1 MDDWSSLQL
10 FIFFVLVFLSGF
22 FSSVEA
28 AMHALSKLTL
38 KKLLAR
44 EGFQFRL
51 LHLWVNDRSTLLN
64 ALYFANTVFRVG
76 AAVLATQFTINVAQ
90 ESGFPESYALLIAV
104 VCITLVL
111 LFFGEAAPKTI
122 AQHYPEKAFLLLAPP
137 TDLALTILR
146 PFSAIFAWISRL
158 AVAVLGGSVT
168 GTLSVTEAEIKEVVD
183 AGQEDGAI
191 EESEKNMIHSIIAMG
206 DTLVKEVMVPR
217 VDMVCVDVE
226 MPMEEILDLMDR
238 EKLSRIP
245 VFENTLDTIVG
256 IIHIK
261 NIMNFW
267 RRSIHEMHAIEFITM
282 PHFVPETKKV
292 TELLKEFQ
300 IKHMQMAIVVDEYG
314 GTAGLVT
321 MEDLVEEIVGEIQDE
336 YDDKTP
342 LIHRQDD
349 GSYLVDAKVEI
360 DDFNQQFHAN
370 LPQDEFHTVGGFVL
384 WRLRRM
390 PKKNETVA
398 YGPVR
403 LTVLEADRKRI
414 HKLKLQMAAS

>member
-10 FIFFVLVFLSGF
+10 FVFFLLVFLSGF

-28 AMHALSKLTL
+28 AMYALSKMTL
-38 KKLLAR
+38 KRLLAR

-51 LHLWVNDRSTLLN
+51 LHIWVNERSTLLN
-64 ALYFANTVFRVG
+64 ALYFANTVMRVG
-76 AAVLATQFTINVAQ
+76 ATVLATRLTINIAR
-90 ESGFPESYALLIAV
+90 ESGFQEGYALLIAV

-111 LFFGEAAPKTI
+111 LLFGEAAPKTI
-122 AQHYPEKAFLLLAPP
+122 AQHSPEKVFMILAPP

-146 PFSAIFAWISRL
+146 PFSVMFAWISRL
-158 AVAVLGGSVT
+158 VVAALGGST
-168 GTLSVTEAEIKEVVD
+168 AGTLSVTEAEIKEVVD
-183 AGQEDGAI
+183 AGQKDGAI
-191 EESEKNMIHSIIAMG
+191 EESEKKMIHSIIAMG
-206 DTLVKEVMVPR
+206 DTMVKEVMVPR

-226 MPMEEILDLMDR
+226 TPMEAILDLMDR

-245 VFENTLDTIVG
+245 VYENSLDTIVG

-267 RRSIHEMHAIEFITM
+267 RRSIQEMHAIEFITM
-282 PHFVPETKKV
+282 PHFVPETKRV
-292 TELLKEFQ
+292 SELIKEFQ
-300 IKHMQMAIVVDEYG
+300 SKHMQMAIVVDEYG

-342 LIHRQDD
+342 LIRQEED

-360 DDFNQQFHAN
+360 DEFNQRFHAN
-370 LPQDEFHTVGGFVL
+370 LPRDEYHTIGGFVMWL
-384 WRLRRM
+384 LRRM
-390 PKKNETVA
+390 PKKNETVS

-414 HKLKLQMAAS
+414 HKLRFQMAAS

>member
-10 FIFFVLVFLSGF
+10 FVFFLLVFLSGF

-28 AMHALSKLTL
+28 AMYALSKMTL
-38 KKLLAR
+38 KRLLAR

-51 LHLWVNDRSTLLN
+51 LHIWVNERSTLLN
-64 ALYFANTVFRVG
+64 ALYFANTVMRVG
-76 AAVLATQFTINVAQ
+76 ATVLATRLTINIAR
-90 ESGFPESYALLIAV
+90 ESGFQEGYALLIAV

-111 LFFGEAAPKTI
+111 LLFGEAAPKTI
-122 AQHYPEKAFLLLAPP
+122 AQHSPEKAFMILAPP

-146 PFSAIFAWISRL
+146 PFSVMFAWISRL
-158 AVAVLGGSVT
+158 VVAALGGSTT

-183 AGQEDGAI
+183 AGQKDGAI
-191 EESEKNMIHSIIAMG
+191 EESEKKMIHSIIAMG
-206 DTLVKEVMVPR
+206 DTMVKEVMVPR

-226 MPMEEILDLMDR
+226 TPMEAILDLMDR

-245 VFENTLDTIVG
+245 VYENSLDTIVG

-267 RRSIHEMHAIEFITM
+267 RRSIQEMHAIEFITM
-282 PHFVPETKKV
+282 PHFVPETKRV
-292 TELLKEFQ
+292 SELIKEFQ
-300 IKHMQMAIVVDEYG
+300 SKHMQMAIVVDEYG

-342 LIHRQDD
+342 LIRQEED

-360 DDFNQQFHAN
+360 DEFNQRFHAN
-370 LPQDEFHTVGGFVL
+370 LPRDEYHTIGGFVMWL
-384 WRLRRM
+384 LRRM
-390 PKKNETVA
+390 PKKNETVS

-414 HKLKLQMAAS
+414 HKLRFQMAAS

>member
-10 FIFFVLVFLSGF
+10 FVFFLLVFLSGF

-28 AMHALSKLTL
+28 AMYALSKMTL
-38 KKLLAR
+38 KRLLAR

-51 LHLWVNDRSTLLN
+51 LHIWVNERSTLLN
-64 ALYFANTVFRVG
+64 ALYFANTVMRVG
-76 AAVLATQFTINVAQ
+76 ATVLATRLTINIAR
-90 ESGFPESYALLIAV
+90 ESGFQEGYALLIAV

-111 LFFGEAAPKTI
+111 LLFGEAAPKTI
-122 AQHYPEKAFLLLAPP
+122 AQHSPEKAFMILAPP

-146 PFSAIFAWISRL
+146 PFSVMFAWISRL
-158 AVAVLGGSVT
+158 VVAALGGST
-168 GTLSVTEAEIKEVVD
+168 AGTLSVTEAEIKEVVD
-183 AGQEDGAI
+183 AGQKDGAI
-191 EESEKNMIHSIIAMG
+191 EESEKKMIHSIIAMG
-206 DTLVKEVMVPR
+206 DTMVKEVMVPR

-226 MPMEEILDLMDR
+226 TPMEEILDLMDR

-245 VFENTLDTIVG
+245 VYENSLDTIVG

-267 RRSIHEMHAIEFITM
+267 RRSIQEMHAIEFITM
-282 PHFVPETKKV
+282 PHFVPETKRV
-292 TELLKEFQ
+292 SELIKEFQ
-300 IKHMQMAIVVDEYG
+300 SQHMQMAIVVDEYG

-342 LIHRQDD
+342 LIRQQED

-360 DDFNQQFHAN
+360 DEFNQHFHAN
-370 LPQDEFHTVGGFVL
+370 LPRDEYHTIGGFVMWL
-384 WRLRRM
+384 LRRM
-390 PKKNETVA
+390 PKKNETVS

-414 HKLKLQMAAS
+414 HKLRLQMAAS